1 MKEARDA
8 RGGPK
13 SPEPTSFSG
22 SAPPSFPRTP
32 WALRNGNKGD
42 YLKCTSFSFP
52 QCDLGCHTVLSGALG
67 LCCSLT
73 FRTRT
78 SDACPPP
85 AGTRVYT
92 HLQTPASALAEPQPQ
107 MPAYIPR
114 AGAPEII
121 IKACTR
127 RKAGRHAG
135 IWESTSFSITLI
147 YLLPQPELCWLKK
160 DAQYESLELRF
171 IGGKVRT
178 AAREIAAQRA
188 LRNYSKEVVGEDS
201 IHVILIKG

>member
-1 MKEARDA
+1 MTKHACTRDIMKEARDA

-13 SPEPTSFSG
+13 SPVPTSFSG
-22 SAPPSFPRTP
+22 SAPPSFPRMP

-52 QCDLGCHTVLSGALG
+52 QCDLGRHTVLSGALG

-85 AGTRVYT
+85 AGTCVYT

-107 MPAYIPR
+107 MLGYIPR
-114 AGAPEII
+114 AGCPSDNHKSLYKKESRQI
-121 IKACTR
+121 
-127 RKAGRHAG
+127 GRHLRVH
-135 IWESTSFSITLI
+135 F
-147 YLLPQPELCWLKK
+147 LLHLL
-160 DAQYESLELRF
+160 
-171 IGGKVRT
+171 
-178 AAREIAAQRA
+178 
-188 LRNYSKEVVGEDS
+188 
-201 IHVILIKG
+201 